1 MRFLKNITIG
11 RRIIIGLGLLI
22 ALLYLQ
28 GYIGM
33 RSLDRVNRQTNEVTH
48 TWLPMA
54 LLVSNMRAEV
64 SEYRAIK
71 YLHALTTVKTEKD
84 EFERQMTE
92 SKEKVKD
99 YLATYADSKK
109 TATTAKSDGEEAKLI
124 ASFAAD
130 WDNYVRITETEY
142 IPLSR
147 GADQGAKVAQSIS
160 TTIGIAR
167 KLTST
172 LSEVIEINKQGA
184 VTISADGDELNSRIQ
199 RAIWGLAVFAMLV
212 AIAVGWY
219 MRNGAKHIAQ
229 TIKTSVEQLTK
240 LSLALSASS
249 QQASASA
256 QQNAAI
262 AQQVATGATQQSRQ
276 ADEISKTL
284 SQMSEAVHEMATA
297 SQEVS
302 GNATEASEL
311 AQQTGKSTEKISKMA
326 GVVTTTAEQTNLLAL
341 NAAIEAARAGEA
353 GRGFAVVADEVRK
366 LADSSSKAADDVQQ
380 IVKDIGGSIA
390 STIKSIGQS
399 SAKIDSVATS
409 ANQQA
414 ATITQ
419 IAKSMDSI
427 ATVAEQSASGAQQ
440 LSASTQQ
447 TSAATQQVADASTD
461 LQHLASQLQQI
472 AGNTVKKNASTTA
485 ETTKAAEKAGRT
497 NEPK

>member
-1 MRFLKNITIG
+1 MRRFLKNATIG

-33 RSLDRVNRQTNEVTH
+33 RSLDRVNEQTNEVTH
-48 TWLPMA
+48 TWLPTA
-54 LLVSNMRAEV
+54 LLVSNMRSEV
-64 SEYRAIK
+64 SEYRATK
-71 YLHALTTVKTEKD
+71 YLHALTSVKAEKD
-84 EFERQMTE
+84 EFERQMAE
-92 SKEKVKD
+92 SKEKIKN
-99 YLATYADSKK
+99 YLAAYADSKK
-109 TATTAKSDGEEAKLI
+109 TAAPAESSGEESKHI
-124 ASFAAD
+124 ASFTAD

-142 IPLSR
+142 IPPSR
-147 GADQGAKVAQSIS
+147 SNQGAQVTQSIS
-160 TTIGIAR
+160 TTIDLAY
-167 KLTST
+167 KLTNT
-172 LSEVIEINKQGA
+172 LSQVIEINKQGA
-184 VTISADGDELNSRIQ
+184 ITISADGDRLHSRIQ
-199 RAIWGLAVFAMLV
+199 RAIWGLVVFAMLV

-219 MRNGAKHIAQ
+219 MRNGAKQISQ

-284 SQMSEAVHEMATA
+284 SRMSEAVHEMATA
-297 SQEVS
+297 TQEVS
-302 GNATEASEL
+302 GNATKASEL
-311 AQQTGKSTEKISKMA
+311 AQQTGESTEKISEMA

-380 IVKDIGGSIA
+380 IVKDIGGSIG

-399 SAKIDSVATS
+399 SARIDSVATS

-414 ATITQ
+414 ATIAQ
-419 IAKSMDSI
+419 IAKAMDSI

-461 LQHLASQLQQI
+461 LQHLASQLQKI
-472 AGNTVKKNASTTA
+472 AGNTTEKNASIAA
-485 ETTKAAEKAGRT
+485 EATKAAEKAGRT

>member
-1 MRFLKNITIG
+1 MNFLKNVTIG

-28 GYIGM
+28 GFIGM
-33 RSLDRVNRQTNEVTH
+33 RSLDRINKQTNEITH
-48 TWLPMA
+48 SWLPMA
-54 LLVSNMRAEV
+54 LLMANMRSEV
-64 SEYRAIK
+64 SEYRAAK
-71 YLHALTTVKTEKD
+71 YLHGLTTAKAEKD
-84 EFERQMTE
+84 EFERLMAV
-92 SKEKVKD
+92 SKEKIKK
-99 YLATYADSKK
+99 YLAEYETSEHTAAGRVGSKE
-109 TATTAKSDGEEAKLI
+109 SKLI
-124 ASFAAD
+124 ASFTTD
-130 WDNYVRITETEY
+130 WDNYTHITETEY

-147 GADQGAKVAQSIS
+147 SDQGAKVTQSVS
-160 TTIGIAR
+160 ATIGTADT
-167 KLTST
+167 LTRT
-172 LSEVIEINKQGA
+172 LSEIIEINKQGA
-184 VTISADGDELNSRIQ
+184 VTISADGDVLYSRIQ
-199 RAIWGLAVFAMLV
+199 KAIWGLVVFAMLV

-219 MRNGAKHIAQ
+219 MKNGARQISR

-262 AQQVATGATQQSRQ
+262 AQQVAAGATQQSQQ
-276 ADEISKTL
+276 AEEISKAL
-284 SQMSEAVHEMATA
+284 SEMSRAVQTMATA

-311 AQQTGKSTEKISKMA
+311 AQRTGESTEKISKMV

-341 NAAIEAARAGEA
+341 NAAIEAARAGDA

-366 LADSSSKAADDVQQ
+366 LADSSSKAADDVQL
-380 IVKDIGGSIA
+380 IVKDISGSIA

-399 SAKIDSVATS
+399 SIKIDGVAANT
-409 ANQQA
+409 NQQA

-427 ATVAEQSASGAQQ
+427 AAIAEQSASGAQQ

-447 TSAATQQVADASTD
+447 TSAATQQVAAASTD
-461 LQHLASQLQQI
+461 LQRLASQLQEI
-472 AGNTVKKNASTTA
+472 AGHTAQKNASS
-485 ETTKAAEKAGRT
+485 AGGAGAGKGT
-497 NEPK
+497 NGPK